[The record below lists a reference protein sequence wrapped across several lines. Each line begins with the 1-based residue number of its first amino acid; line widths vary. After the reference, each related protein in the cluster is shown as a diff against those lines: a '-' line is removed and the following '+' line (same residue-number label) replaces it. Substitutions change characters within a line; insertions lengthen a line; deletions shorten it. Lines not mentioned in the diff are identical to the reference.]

1 MISYKNKTVQMSVS
15 KIYGRKRI
23 LPITYCN
30 IRTISI
36 VAYFYMMLQIAKN
49 YNLLNISSVNVRDFE
64 MAHKFSRNFADTLNF

>member
-15 KIYGRKRI
+15 KIYGKKRI

-36 VAYFYMMLQIAKN
+36 SLCFKLRKITIY
-49 YNLLNISSVNVRDFE
+49 
-64 MAHKFSRNFADTLNF
+64 